1 MLKPFL
7 AASALTVGCI
17 SALPALAQDA
27 DTTVATVNGEA
38 ITLGQMIA
46 MRQGL
51 GADATQGMPDAA
63 LWDLEAKQSGVP
75 AWTRAGIAHCTQA
88 QAAELMACVEGA
100 RAARHAYSVDVLV
113 PNRRETLEAFPEIPC
128 DRATI
133 DDYLRLMLKGAS
145 K

>member
-46 MRQGL
+46 
-51 GADATQGMPDAA
+51 
-63 LWDLEAKQSGVP
+63 
-75 AWTRAGIAHCTQA
+75 TRASLPPQY
-88 QAAELMACVEGA
+88 QQLPD
-100 RAARHAYSVDVLV
+100 DVLFNGILDQLV
-113 PNRRETLEAFPEIPC
+113 QQ
-128 DRATI
+128 
-133 DDYLRLMLKGAS
+133 
-145 K
+145 